1 MNPEV
6 KKLWVEALRG
16 GKYVQGKGKLH
27 YISKDGQEKFCC
39 LGVLCDL
46 YPGAEWEYEDGI
58 VGVMEGNSGT
68 LTEAVRTWAGLNNS
82 DPFIIGIDCMS
93 VINDDRGYPFDAI
106 ADLIEDQL

>member
-46 YPGAEWEYEDGI
+46 YPR
-58 VGVMEGNSGT
+58 S
-68 LTEAVRTWAGLNNS
+68 
-82 DPFIIGIDCMS
+82 
-93 VINDDRGYPFDAI
+93 
-106 ADLIEDQL
+106 